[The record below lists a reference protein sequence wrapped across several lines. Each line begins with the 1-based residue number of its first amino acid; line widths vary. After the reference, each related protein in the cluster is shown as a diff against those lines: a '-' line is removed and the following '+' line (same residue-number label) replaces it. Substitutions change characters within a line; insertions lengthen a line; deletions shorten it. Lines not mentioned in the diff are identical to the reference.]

1 MNKAFLKLIRILL
14 PAALLFALPAFC
26 EAPNAVLFVNVGA
39 ADAAIIRHEGVTAL
53 IDTGSKESA
62 PKLLAALRR
71 MGADKVDAL
80 FLTHSHQD
88 HVGGLNALRQA
99 FQVDRVYCAAIGERN
114 KEGQHKTAAAAK
126 KQGWEPVMLSFD
138 DTVTIGTLRLDVLGP
153 IEENTFDDN
162 DNSLVLKTKV
172 DGVTYLFTGDMQFE
186 EEQTLLNKRVDVKA
200 DVLKVGNH
208 GNRDATLPAFARAVA
223 PDLAVISADTTADNN
238 SAHPQVMKLLAPAAV
253 KVTQQ
258 AQLGIL
264 AEKTGRGLTA
274 SLLPLGPKVLNDVSL
289 SADKESQTVTLDGR
303 GDLSGAV
310 LYSQKGGEV
319 FVFPEGTILEGMLIV
334 GGAGRQADLTW
345 HESKPIHPKKEDAI
359 FLFDR
364 NGNLVAEGR

>member
-1 MNKAFLKLIRILL
+1 MRKGFLKLICVLL
-14 PAALLFALPAFC
+14 PAALLFAPPAFC
-26 EAPNAVLFVNVGA
+26 EAPSAVLFVNVGA
-39 ADAAIIRHEGVTAL
+39 ADAAIIRHEGQTVL
-53 IDTGSKESA
+53 IDTGSRESA
-62 PKLLAALRR
+62 PKLLAALRY

-88 HVGGLNALRQA
+88 HVGGLAALKQA
-99 FQVDRVYCAAIGERN
+99 FQVDRVYVAAIGERN
-114 KEGQHKTAAAAK
+114 KEGRHKTASAAK
-126 KQGWEPVMLSFD
+126 KQGWEPVMLSFGD
-138 DTVTIGTLRLDVLGP
+138 AVKIGALTLDVLGP

-186 EEQTLLNKRVDVKA
+186 EEQTLLNRRVDVRA

-238 SAHPQVMKLLAPAAV
+238 SAHPQVMKLLAPATV

-264 AEKTGRGLTA
+264 TEKTGQGLTA
-274 SLLPLGPKVLNDVSL
+274 SLLPLEPKALNDVSL
-289 SADKESQTVTLDGR
+289 SADKESQTVTLSGH
-303 GDLSGAV
+303 GDVSGAV
-310 LYSQKGGEV
+310 LYSRKGGEV
-319 FVFPEGTILEGMLIV
+319 FVFPEGTVLEGTLTVGAWGSGANLI
-334 GGAGRQADLTW
+334 W
-345 HESKPIHPKKEDAI
+345 PEEKPIHPKKADVI
-359 FLFDR
+359 SLFDR
-364 NGNLVAEGR
+364 HGNLIAEGG